1 MPLVP
6 LPLPDPGSPDLS
18 SPLGFLRWLGRA
30 QRRGQLL
37 ATLWCTLELGS
48 MAALP
53 VAVGRGVQAVVDR
66 DTRALLT
73 AGLLALLLSATQT
86 AMTVLVHRQVVWN
99 WIHAASQVRQLVAR
113 QASALGGGL
122 SRRIATGE
130 IVAVSSGDVEKIGWY
145 VELTARLRGAVL
157 AWLGVSA
164 VVLWR
169 QPGLGLAVLLGVPV
183 LAVAVWPLLGPFERR
198 YTEQRALGGRASE
211 LAADT
216 VAGLR
221 VLRGIGGEEL
231 FLRRYRAASQRV
243 RAAAVRTARTWAV
256 MQAQEVLLP
265 GLFVIGVTWYGAR
278 LALDG
283 SIGVGELI
291 AVYGAT
297 AFLAAPLRV
306 IGEAAHAWSV
316 ARVSAGRAVKVL
328 SLTREG
334 GAAGGEGGGSSDRVF
349 ADGVDV
355 PGGDGSGGAAE
366 GNGDETSDPV
376 FADGVEGADVPGAD
390 GSGGAVDAD
399 GAGVAVG
406 SSGVAELVR
415 RAARSDLHDPV
426 SGLTVRAGRLTAV
439 VCGDPDAAGELAARL
454 GGRPVLAEG
463 ERAKPSVR
471 LGGVALDGVPLAAA
485 RAAVLVHDKEP
496 VLLSGTLADLFDV
509 PRSGRVGPAEAL
521 AAARAQ
527 DALEALVEGSPECA
541 DDPMAARIT
550 ERGRSLSGGQR
561 QRLALARALV
571 ADPPV
576 LVLDEPTSAV
586 DAHTEARIAAGLREL
601 RAGRTTVVFATS
613 PLLLDQADTVL
624 LLQRGRVAATG
635 THRELMAV
643 EPRYRAVVTRDE
655 SAPPETGAPEPVG
668 ASEPVG
674 PGGPAGSA
682 EVPVGSVLPGGAE

>member
-18 SPLGFLRWLGRA
+18 SPRGFLRWLGRS
-30 QRRGQLL
+30 QLRGRLL
-37 ATLWCTLELGS
+37 ATLWSTLELGAL
-48 MAALP
+48 AALP
-53 VAVGRGVQAVVDR
+53 VAIGRGVQAVVDR
-66 DTRALLT
+66 DTRALLA
-73 AGLLALLLSATQT
+73 AGLLALVLSALQT
-86 AMTVLVHRQVVWN
+86 TMTVLVHRRAVWN

-145 VELTARLRGAVL
+145 VELTARLYGAVL
-157 AWLGVSA
+157 AWLGVSV
-164 VVLWR
+164 VVLWH

-183 LAVAVWPLLGPFERR
+183 LAAAVWPLLGPFERR
-198 YTEQRALGGRASE
+198 YTEQRALGGKASE

-328 SLTREG
+328 ALTREEG
-334 GAAGGEGGGSSDRVF
+334 LEGDGASAPVGTGDGEG
-349 ADGVDV
+349 
-355 PGGDGSGGAAE
+355 
-366 GNGDETSDPV
+366 
-376 FADGVEGADVPGAD
+376 
-390 GSGGAVDAD
+390 AV
-399 GAGVAVG
+399 
-406 SSGVAELVR
+406 ELVR
-415 RAARSDLHDPV
+415 RAGRSDLHDPV
-426 SGLTVRAGRLTAV
+426 SGLTARAGRLTAV

-454 GGRPVLAEG
+454 GGRPALAEG

-471 LGGVALDGVPLAAA
+471 LGGIALDGVPLAAA

-496 VLLSGTLADLFDV
+496 VLLSGTLAGLLDV
-509 PRSGRVGPAEAL
+509 PRSGRVEPAEAL
-521 AAARAQ
+521 AAVRAE

-541 DDPMAARIT
+541 GDPMAARIT

-561 QRLALARALV
+561 QRLALARSLV

-586 DAHTEARIAAGLREL
+586 DAHTESRIAAGLREL

-613 PLLLDQADTVL
+613 PLLLDRADTVL
-624 LLQRGRVAATG
+624 LLQQGRVVATG
-635 THRELMAV
+635 THRELMAAD
-643 EPRYRAVVTRDE
+643 PRYRAVVTRDE
-655 SAPPETGAPEPVG
+655 GA
-668 ASEPVG
+668 
-674 PGGPAGSA
+674 
-682 EVPVGSVLPGGAE
+682 PGGAGAGTGAGGAGEAEVAVGSGGAQ

>member
-1 MPLVP
+1 MPLVS
-6 LPLPDPGSPDLS
+6 LPLSDPGRPDLS
-18 SPLGFLRWLGRA
+18 SPLALLRWLGRA

-37 ATLWCTLELGS
+37 ATLWSTLELGA

-53 VAVGRGVQAVVDR
+53 VAVGLGVQAVIDR
-66 DTRALLT
+66 DARALLT
-73 AGLLALLLSATQT
+73 AGLLALLLSGVQT
-86 AMTVLVHRQVVWN
+86 AMTVLLHRQVVWN
-99 WIHAASQVRQLVAR
+99 WIHAAAQVRQLLAR

-122 SRRIATGE
+122 NRRISTGE

-145 VELTARLRGAVL
+145 VELTARLYGAVL

-169 QPGLGLAVLLGVPV
+169 QPALGLAVLLGVPV
-183 LAVAVWPLLGPFERR
+183 LAVVVWPLLAPFERR
-198 YTEQRALGGRASE
+198 YTEQRALGGRASA

-243 RAAAVRTARTWAV
+243 RAAAVRTARSWAV
-256 MQAQEVLLP
+256 LQAQEVLLP

-278 LALDG
+278 LVRDG

-306 IGEAAHAWSV
+306 IGEAARAWGV
-316 ARVSAGRAVKVL
+316 ARVSAERVVKVL

-334 GAAGGEGGGSSDRVF
+334 VGVAESVGNGASDSLEGKVVAGAE
-349 ADGVDV
+349 
-355 PGGDGSGGAAE
+355 GSGG
-366 GNGDETSDPV
+366 S
-376 FADGVEGADVPGAD
+376 AD
-390 GSGGAVDAD
+390 S
-399 GAGVAVG
+399 
-406 SSGVAELVR
+406 AELVR

-426 SGLTVRAGRLTAV
+426 SGLTARAGRLTAV
-439 VCGDPDAAGELAARL
+439 VCGDPDLAGELAARL
-454 GGRPVLAEG
+454 GGRPALAED
-463 ERAKPSVR
+463 ERPKPSVR
-471 LGGVALDGVPLAAA
+471 LGGVELDGVLLADA

-496 VLLSGTLADLFDV
+496 VLLSGTLADLLDV
-509 PRSGRVGPAEAL
+509 PRSGRVDPAAAL

-527 DALEALVEGSPECA
+527 DALDALVDGSPECA
-541 DDPMAARIT
+541 GDPMAARIT

-561 QRLALARALV
+561 QRLALARSLV

-586 DAHTEARIAAGLREL
+586 DAHTESRIAAGLREL

-624 LLQRGRVAATG
+624 LLRQGRVAATG
-635 THRELMAV
+635 THRELMAGD
-643 EPRYRAVVTRDE
+643 PRYRTVVTRDE
-655 SAPPETGAPEPVG
+655 NAPGEPSAAVGGVPAAATAAVVASAAVSGGEAEGGA
-668 ASEPVG
+668 
-674 PGGPAGSA
+674 GPAG
-682 EVPVGSVLPGGAE
+682 GGG

>member
-18 SPLGFLRWLGRA
+18 SPRGFLRWLGRS
-30 QRRGQLL
+30 QLRGRLL
-37 ATLWCTLELGS
+37 ATLWSTLELGAL
-48 MAALP
+48 AALP
-53 VAVGRGVQAVVDR
+53 VAIGRGVQAVVDR
-66 DTRALLT
+66 DTRALLA
-73 AGLLALLLSATQT
+73 AGLLALLLSALQT
-86 AMTVLVHRQVVWN
+86 TMTVLVHRRAVWN

-145 VELTARLRGAVL
+145 VELTARLYGAVL
-157 AWLGVSA
+157 AWLGVSV
-164 VVLWR
+164 VVLWH
-169 QPGLGLAVLLGVPV
+169 QPGLGLAVLLGMPV
-183 LAVAVWPLLGPFERR
+183 LAAAVWPLLGPFERR
-198 YTEQRALGGRASE
+198 YTEQRALGGKASE

-328 SLTREG
+328 ALTREEG
-334 GAAGGEGGGSSDRVF
+334 PNGDGASAPVGAGGGEG
-349 ADGVDV
+349 
-355 PGGDGSGGAAE
+355 
-366 GNGDETSDPV
+366 
-376 FADGVEGADVPGAD
+376 
-390 GSGGAVDAD
+390 AV
-399 GAGVAVG
+399 
-406 SSGVAELVR
+406 ELVR
-415 RAARSDLHDPV
+415 RAGRSDLHDPV
-426 SGLTVRAGRLTAV
+426 SGLTARAGRLTAV

-454 GGRPVLAEG
+454 GGRPALAEG

-471 LGGVALDGVPLAAA
+471 LGGIALDGVPLAAA

-496 VLLSGTLADLFDV
+496 VLLSGTLAGLLDV
-509 PRSGRVGPAEAL
+509 PRSGRVEPAEAL
-521 AAARAQ
+521 AAARAE

-541 DDPMAARIT
+541 GDPMAARIT

-561 QRLALARALV
+561 QRLALARSLV

-586 DAHTEARIAAGLREL
+586 DAHTESRIAAGLREL

-613 PLLLDQADTVL
+613 PLLLDRADTVL
-624 LLQRGRVAATG
+624 LLQQGRVAATG
-635 THRELMAV
+635 THRELMAAD
-643 EPRYRAVVTRDE
+643 PRYRAVVTRDE
-655 SAPPETGAPEPVG
+655 GA
-668 ASEPVG
+668 
-674 PGGPAGSA
+674 
-682 EVPVGSVLPGGAE
+682 PGGAGAGARAGDAGEAEVAVGSGGAQ

>member
-18 SPLGFLRWLGRA
+18 SPRGFLRWLGRS
-30 QRRGQLL
+30 QLRGRLL
-37 ATLWCTLELGS
+37 ATLWSTLELGAL
-48 MAALP
+48 AALP
-53 VAVGRGVQAVVDR
+53 VAIGRGVQAVVDR
-66 DTRALLT
+66 DTRALLA
-73 AGLLALLLSATQT
+73 AGLLALLLSALQT
-86 AMTVLVHRQVVWN
+86 TMTVLVHRRSVWN

-113 QASALGGGL
+113 QASVLGGGL

-145 VELTARLRGAVL
+145 VELTARLYGAVL
-157 AWLGVSA
+157 AWLGVSI
-164 VVLWR
+164 VVLWH

-183 LAVAVWPLLGPFERR
+183 LAAAVWPLLGPFERR
-198 YTEQRALGGRASE
+198 YTEQRALGGKASE

-328 SLTREG
+328 ALTREEG
-334 GAAGGEGGGSSDRVF
+334 LEGDGASSPVGAGDGEG
-349 ADGVDV
+349 
-355 PGGDGSGGAAE
+355 
-366 GNGDETSDPV
+366 
-376 FADGVEGADVPGAD
+376 
-390 GSGGAVDAD
+390 AV
-399 GAGVAVG
+399 
-406 SSGVAELVR
+406 ELVR
-415 RAARSDLHDPV
+415 RAGRSDLHDPV
-426 SGLTVRAGRLTAV
+426 SGLTARAGRLTAV

-454 GGRPVLAEG
+454 GGRPALAEG

-471 LGGVALDGVPLAAA
+471 LGGTALDGVPLAAA

-496 VLLSGTLADLFDV
+496 VLLSGTLAGLLDV
-509 PRSGRVGPAEAL
+509 PRSGRVEPAEAL
-521 AAARAQ
+521 AAARAE

-541 DDPMAARIT
+541 GDPMAARIT

-561 QRLALARALV
+561 QRLALARSLV

-586 DAHTEARIAAGLREL
+586 DAHTESRIAAGLREL

-613 PLLLDQADTVL
+613 PLLLDRADTVL
-624 LLQRGRVAATG
+624 LLQQGRIAATG
-635 THRELMAV
+635 THRELMAAD
-643 EPRYRAVVTRDE
+643 PRYRAVVTRDE
-655 SAPPETGAPEPVG
+655 GA
-668 ASEPVG
+668 
-674 PGGPAGSA
+674 
-682 EVPVGSVLPGGAE
+682 PGGAGAGAGTGAGDAGEAEVAVGSGGEQ

>member
-6 LPLPDPGSPDLS
+6 LPLPDPGRPDLS

-37 ATLWCTLELGS
+37 ATLWSTLELGS

-53 VAVGRGVQAVVDR
+53 VAIGRGVQAVVDH

-73 AGLLALLLSATQT
+73 AGLLALLLAVVQT
-86 AMTVLVHRQVVWN
+86 TMTVLLHRQVVWN
-99 WIHAASQVRQLVAR
+99 WIQAASQVRQLVAR

-145 VELTARLRGAVL
+145 VELTARLYGAVL
-157 AWLGVSA
+157 AWLGVST

-183 LAVAVWPLLGPFERR
+183 LAAAVWPLLGPFERR
-198 YTEQRALGGRASE
+198 YAEQRALGGKASE

-231 FLRRYRAASQRV
+231 FLRRYRSASQRV

-291 AVYGAT
+291 AVYGST

-328 SLTREG
+328 TLTRDDAPADGSAADGSEADG
-334 GAAGGEGGGSSDRVF
+334 PAREGAAGA
-349 ADGVDV
+349 AD
-355 PGGDGSGGAAE
+355 DG
-366 GNGDETSDPV
+366 
-376 FADGVEGADVPGAD
+376 
-390 GSGGAVDAD
+390 
-399 GAGVAVG
+399 
-406 SSGVAELVR
+406 AELVR
-415 RAARSDLHDPV
+415 RAPRSDLHDPV
-426 SGLTVRAGRLTAV
+426 SGLTARAGRLTAV

-463 ERAKPSVR
+463 VAAGPSAR
-471 LGGVALDGVPLAAA
+471 LGGVELDGVPLAVA

-496 VLLSGTLADLFDV
+496 VLLSGTLAELLDV
-509 PRSGRVGPAEAL
+509 PRSGRVEPAEAL

-527 DALEALVEGSPECA
+527 DALEALVDGSPECA
-541 DDPMAARIT
+541 GDPMAARIT

-561 QRLALARALV
+561 QRLALARSLV

-586 DAHTEARIAAGLREL
+586 DAHTESRIAAGLREL
-601 RAGRTTVVFATS
+601 RAGRTTVVLATS

-624 LLQRGRVAATG
+624 LLQQGRVVASG
-635 THRELMAV
+635 THRELMTD

-655 SAPPETGAPEPVG
+655 NEAGAG
-668 ASEPVG
+668 
-674 PGGPAGSA
+674 AGSA
-682 EVPVGSVLPGGAE
+682 ARPAARPAADPVGSGLAGSGLAGGAE